1 MSDLFE
7 RCASFINK
15 RLVENF
21 IKGGAFDCF
30 NRTRADMLQWYSD
43 ELNDVVERNKKHS
56 TGQISIFDMMPELK
70 TTATTEREQVKEL
83 PKQVL
88 YNFENE
94 VLGLYMTGSPLDD
107 YDDIAKRFRFDF
119 DTSETM
125 AYVPDG
131 SEDGEAVRPEVKK
144 RFVTTGGILR
154 DIRVVVG
161 RDNNRMGFGVME
173 DKYDS
178 IEVALY
184 GATYEKYKTLF
195 GADAF
200 VVIKG
205 NVVESRDG
213 YKINIREII
222 NPRNDEKQKDE
233 QVTEQTT
240 TTTLWLKMESR
251 DDEVYA
257 KIKDVLDQYEG
268 DIPVKI
274 KIEGKAY
281 GMETTVRRCS
291 GIEYELSLLLGDKN
305 VIFFEK

>member
-1 MSDLFE
+1 
-7 RCASFINK
+7 
-15 RLVENF
+15 
-21 IKGGAFDCF
+21 
-30 NRTRADMLQWYSD
+30 
-43 ELNDVVERNKKHS
+43 
-56 TGQISIFDMMPELK
+56 
-70 TTATTEREQVKEL
+70 
-83 PKQVL
+83 
-88 YNFENE
+88 
-94 VLGLYMTGSPLDD
+94 
-107 YDDIAKRFRFDF
+107 
-119 DTSETM
+119 
-125 AYVPDG
+125 
-131 SEDGEAVRPEVKK
+131 
-144 RFVTTGGILR
+144 
-154 DIRVVVG
+154 
-161 RDNNRMGFGVME
+161 MGFGVME

-222 NPRNDEKQKDE
+222 NPRNDEKQKNE

>member
-1 MSDLFE
+1 
-7 RCASFINK
+7 
-15 RLVENF
+15 
-21 IKGGAFDCF
+21 
-30 NRTRADMLQWYSD
+30 
-43 ELNDVVERNKKHS
+43 
-56 TGQISIFDMMPELK
+56 MMPELK
-70 TTATTEREQVKEL
+70 TTARTEREQVKEL

-107 YDDIAKRFRFDF
+107 YDEISKRFHFDF
-119 DTSETM
+119 NTSETT

-131 SEDGEAVRPEVKK
+131 SEDGEAVLPEVKK

-161 RDNNRMGFGVME
+161 KDNNRMGFGVLE
-173 DKYDS
+173 DKYS
-178 IEVALY
+178 TIEVALY

-200 VVIKG
+200 VVLKG
-205 NVVESRDG
+205 NLVESRDG

-222 NPRNDEKQKDE
+222 NPRSDDKQKE
-233 QVTEQTT
+233 EERTEQSVK
-240 TTTLWLKMESR
+240 TTLWLKMDTR
-251 DDEVYA
+251 DDETYSKV
-257 KIKDVLDQYEG
+257 KDVLDQYEG